1 MTIER
6 DEHLGKFQAELLDLL
21 ANQSSLDEIRSR
33 LTSDEAFQEYQEYV
47 STFEP
52 RMVEVAASL
61 VKKWSVRKS

>member
-6 DEHLGKFQAELLDLL
+6 DEHLGKFQAELLDFL

-52 RMVEVAASL
+52 QMVEVAASL